1 MDLIYHSA
9 NVLLS
14 TLKDVAPIIGVI
26 LFFQLVVIRKKIDS
40 PGRLVYGFFLVVIG
54 LIIFM
59 IGLEEGLFPLGEA
72 MSRQLTAPLFLSNG
86 DTALLEEIERTGNIT
101 ITDGKLSVTFT
112 NSNPSARLCWLTIS
126 QQ

>member
-40 PGRLVYGFFLVVIG
+40 PGRLVYGFF
-54 LIIFM
+54 
-59 IGLEEGLFPLGEA
+59 
-72 MSRQLTAPLFLSNG
+72 
-86 DTALLEEIERTGNIT
+86 
-101 ITDGKLSVTFT
+101 
-112 NSNPSARLCWLTIS
+112 W
-126 QQ
+126 